1 MQFWIARCIFLSF
14 RRFIHRTLIPSILL
28 LTIFKKYLKY
38 KYKIS
43 RKNPRMYH
51 QYIRGFVHCATM
63 KIFLVFLPIGI
74 IAYAFFYCKMHF
86 NPILTDFEF
95 ISTSR
100 NSLMNVFLKDSTYW
114 EFGRLGRRFPDNTV
128 YIGVGIGN
136 TTLEAKSRA
145 V

>member
-1 MQFWIARCIFLSF
+1 
-14 RRFIHRTLIPSILL
+14 
-28 LTIFKKYLKY
+28 
-38 KYKIS
+38 
-43 RKNPRMYH
+43 MYH

-63 KIFLVFLPIGI
+63 KILLVFLPTGI
-74 IAYAFFYCKMHF
+74 VAYAFFYCKMHF